1 MPSGKNFLSFR
12 RDWSLRYVVF
22 WLAPILALSIAL
34 FAHLDPKN
42 PAVTYTLAV
51 AVLMALWWVSE
62 VVPLAVTSMLPIVL
76 FPVLGIM
83 NGKAVSGTY
92 FNHVIFLFIGG
103 FLVALAL
110 QKWNLHKRMALWIL
124 NLIGTG
130 PARILFG
137 FMFATAFL
145 SMWISNT
152 ATAMMMVPILLS
164 IIVELEE
171 KNGVEKVKHFSTGL
185 LLSIAYG
192 ASVGGLATLVG
203 TPPNLSFARIF
214 NIYFPDAPEIS
225 FSTWFFY
232 AFPISVLMFLVAFGF
247 LYFVFVRK
255 DKANIQLDKHQISN
269 QLAGLGPM
277 KYEEKVLLTAF
288 IGLALL
294 WFFRSNINLGFL
306 TIPGWSNLFAHPKYL
321 NDGTVAILVS
331 TLLFL
336 IPTKERAGEFIM
348 DWKTAEAIP
357 WEIILLFGGGFALA
371 SGFKQSG
378 LSTWFGEQLAWIGVL
393 HPILIILIIAAVV
406 TFLTEVTSNTAT
418 VEAFLPILAGLAI
431 STKINPLLFMLP
443 ATIAGSLAFMLPVAT
458 PPNAIVFGTKRLSML
473 DLAKS
478 GFWLNLAGIIIVTI
492 ITYYL
497 GTYVFGIDA
506 GVFPDWAGK
515 NK

>member
-1 MPSGKNFLSFR
+1 MTSGKNYLSYLNG
-12 RDWSLRYVVF
+12 WSLRYIVF
-22 WLAPILALSIAL
+22 LLAPVIAICIVL
-34 FAHLDPKN
+34 FANLDPKN

-62 VVPLAVTSMLPIVL
+62 VVPLAITSMLPIIL
-76 FPVLGIM
+76 FPIFGVM
-83 NGKAVSGTY
+83 NGKEVSSSY

-171 KNGVEKVKHFSTGL
+171 KNSPEKVKHFSTGL

-225 FSTWFFY
+225 FSTWFFF
-232 AFPISVLMFLVAFGF
+232 AFPISVIMFIVAYGY
-247 LYFVFVRK
+247 LYFVFIRR
-255 DKANIQLDKHQISN
+255 DKANIQLDKNQISN

-277 KYEEKVLLTAF
+277 KYEEKILLVAF
-288 IGLALL
+288 ISLAML
-294 WFFRSNINLGFL
+294 WFFRSDISIGFM
-306 TIPGWSNLFAHPKYL
+306 TIPGWSNLFSNPKFL
-321 NDGTVAILVS
+321 NDGTVAVFVA
-331 TLLFL
+331 TVLFI
-336 IPTKERAGEFIM
+336 IPSREKKGEFIM
-348 DWKTAEAIP
+348 DWKAAEAIP

-371 SGFKQSG
+371 SGFKESG
-378 LSTWFGEQLAWIGVL
+378 LSTWFGEQLSWIGVL
-393 HPILIILIIAAVV
+393 HPMLIILIIAAVV

-431 STKINPLLFMLP
+431 STEINPLLFMLP

-458 PPNAIVFGTKRLSML
+458 PPNAIVFGTKRLTML

-478 GFWLNLAGIIIVTI
+478 GFWLNIAGILVVTI

-497 GTYVFGIDA
+497 GTYVFGIDPK
-506 GVFPDWAGK
+506 VFPDWAK
-515 NK
+515 